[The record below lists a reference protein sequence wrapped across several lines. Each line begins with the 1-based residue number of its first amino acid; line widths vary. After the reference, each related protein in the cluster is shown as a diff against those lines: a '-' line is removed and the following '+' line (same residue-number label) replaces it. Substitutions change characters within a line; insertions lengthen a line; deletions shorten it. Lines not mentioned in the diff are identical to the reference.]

1 MQEGGSGSLGTWLV
15 IVLVLGAILSLGWY
29 HRHLRQQQIAAELAF
44 ERQALREQQLRV
56 VAGDLGEA
64 ARSLQ
69 RAEPDA
75 ISTTL
80 RQMDEK
86 LQILASA
93 ANAAGDTM
101 DAARIAKLREPV
113 RGAIASIEAAE
124 PGDTRMAAA
133 RTALDDLGEALAPW
147 GGDVAPAAP

>member
-1 MQEGGSGSLGTWLV
+1 MQEGGRGSLGTWLI
-15 IVLVLGAILSLGWY
+15 IVLVLAAILSLGWY
-29 HRHLRQQQIAAELAF
+29 HWHLRQQQMATELAF
-44 ERQALREQQLRV
+44 ERQVLREQQLRV
-56 VAGDLGEA
+56 VAGDLPEA
-64 ARSLQ
+64 ARSLE

-101 DAARIAKLREPV
+101 DAARIAKLREPI
-113 RGAIASIEAAE
+113 RDAIASVEAAE
-124 PGDTRMAAA
+124 PGDARIEAA
-133 RTALDDLGEALAPW
+133 RTALEGLREAFAPW
-147 GGDVAPAAP
+147 GGDAAPAAL